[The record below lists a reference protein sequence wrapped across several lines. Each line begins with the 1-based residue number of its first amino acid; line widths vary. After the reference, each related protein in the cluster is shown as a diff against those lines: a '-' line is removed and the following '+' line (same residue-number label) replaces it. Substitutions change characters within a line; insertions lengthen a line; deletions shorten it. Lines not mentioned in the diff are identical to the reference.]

1 MLAGGRNEF
10 SFAAFLL
17 LFVCFL
23 LESVGC
29 GPRAE
34 RLPQVLNRARGGGIF
49 VLYPVVLHLL
59 PLVVVI
65 LDEDEYE
72 DEDEG

>member
-1 MLAGGRNEF
+1 M
-10 SFAAFLL
+10 
-17 LFVCFL
+17 
-23 LESVGC
+23 GC

-65 LDEDEYE
+65 LDEDEDE